1 MWTAAQSQIFPNQAF
16 YPKQLE
22 QKLPVLDRGADNP
35 METKMGDNQLREK
48 WRSDTILGG
57 RLVGAGP
64 SEVNFP

>member
-1 MWTAAQSQIFPNQAF
+1 
-16 YPKQLE
+16 
-22 QKLPVLDRGADNP
+22 

-64 SEVNFP
+64 SEVNFS